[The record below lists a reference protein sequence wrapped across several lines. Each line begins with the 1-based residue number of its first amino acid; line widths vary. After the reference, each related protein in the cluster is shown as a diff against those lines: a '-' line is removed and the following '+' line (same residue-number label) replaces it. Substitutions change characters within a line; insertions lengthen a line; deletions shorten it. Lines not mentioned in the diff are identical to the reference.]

1 MWARREEMRRN
12 NIMSK
17 RGLFNSYLNNLSF
30 SKKFALLFVFS
41 IMIPVLVQNIVY
53 YHQTEQSVQAEML
66 EKLNDAMN
74 DKAEKIN
81 NMLSGAV
88 SLMKAYCNNETLYRY
103 LDYTYDRELEY
114 LIQYQE
120 AFQLLFS
127 DSMLYPYEIS
137 NMMIYTDNDTILNGA
152 VVRTLNPIDKETLG
166 EALSYVSLQPIEG
179 KSRIYFRTAHEKSRF
194 ARTVDT
200 RSISLLIIFDHY
212 SQYSK
217 YQKIL
222 RANLNTSYMERVLL
236 ESNLFENMFLVD
248 SENHIISA
256 ANSYSNIG
264 EMAVYNEQEQEKN
277 EGYTVLK
284 KELSDFHITLYGI
297 YDDRA
302 IAKEFS
308 HSRLMS
314 FAISI
319 LCLLFALCCVYLVV
333 ANMNRRLERLVKQSE
348 EIAKGNFVLYKPEIS
363 GKDEFSVLE
372 ESINQMSQQLTE
384 LIDKEYKSRII
395 QAELEKETNQ
405 ARFLALQSQVNPHFM
420 FNALESIRLKAV
432 VKGEKETAQMIRYMA
447 RMFRNLIE
455 WRDNIITL
463 REEMNFLDE
472 FLHIQ
477 NYRFGDEFSYE
488 INVAEEAW
496 DCLIPKMILQPLV
509 ENACVH
515 GVEAVS
521 DNRWVKVDAVV
532 CGEYLKLSIEDN
544 GGGMTDEKL
553 KELRAMLSGQPAA
566 GKSVGL
572 WNVYR
577 RLNLYYG
584 DTCSFEID
592 SVYGSG
598 TKCQISIPIG
608 NEKRDYD
615 FTLNGE

>member
-1 MWARREEMRRN
+1 
-12 NIMSK
+12 MSK
-17 RGLFNSYLNNLSF
+17 RGWLNSYLNNLSF
-30 SKKFALLFVFS
+30 SKKFAILFVFS

-53 YHQTEQSVQAEML
+53 YHQTEQSVQTEML

-74 DKAEKIN
+74 DKADKIN
-81 NMLSGAV
+81 SMLSGAV
-88 SLMKAYCNNETLYRY
+88 SIMKSYCNNETLYRY
-103 LDYTYDRELEY
+103 LDYTYDRDLEY
-114 LIQYQE
+114 LIQYQD

-127 DSMLYPYEIS
+127 ESILYPYEIS
-137 NMMIYTDNDTILNGA
+137 NMLIYTDNDTILNGSI
-152 VVRTLNPIDKETLG
+152 VRTLNPFNGETLG
-166 EALSYVSLQPIEG
+166 EELSYVNLQPVGE
-179 KSRIYFRTAHEKSRF
+179 KHRIYFRTAHEKSRF
-194 ARTVDT
+194 AKAIDT
-200 RSISLLIIFDHY
+200 RSMSLLIVLDHY
-212 SQYSK
+212 SQFSK

-222 RANLNTSYMERVLL
+222 RANLNSSYMERVLL

-248 SENHIISA
+248 SENRIISA

-264 EMAVYNEQEQEKN
+264 EMAVYNDQEKEKN
-277 EGYTVLK
+277 AGYTVLK

-302 IAKEFS
+302 ISEEFAY
-308 HSRLMS
+308 SRLMS

-319 LCLLFALCCVYLVV
+319 LCLLFALGCVYLVV
-333 ANMNRRLERLVKQSE
+333 GNMNRRLERLVKQSE
-348 EIAKGNFVLYKPEIS
+348 EIAKGNFVLHKPEIS

-372 ESINQMSQQLTE
+372 ESINQMSRQLTE
-384 LIDKEYKSRII
+384 LIDKEYKAKIV

-420 FNALESIRLKAV
+420 FNALESIRLKAI
-432 VKGEKETAQMIRYMA
+432 VKGEKETARMIRYMA

-521 DNRWVKVDAVV
+521 DNRWVKVEAFV
-532 CGEYLKLSIEDN
+532 CGEYLKLLIEDN

-553 KELRAMLSGQPAA
+553 KELRTMLSGEPAV

-577 RLNLYYG
+577 RLTLYYG

-592 SVYGSG
+592 SVCGSG
-598 TKCQISIPIG
+598 TRCRISIPLG
-608 NEKRDYD
+608 KGKR
-615 FTLNGE
+615 L

>member
-1 MWARREEMRRN
+1 
-12 NIMSK
+12 
-17 RGLFNSYLNNLSF
+17 
-30 SKKFALLFVFS
+30 
-41 IMIPVLVQNIVY
+41 
-53 YHQTEQSVQAEML
+53 
-66 EKLNDAMN
+66 
-74 DKAEKIN
+74 
-81 NMLSGAV
+81 
-88 SLMKAYCNNETLYRY
+88 
-103 LDYTYDRELEY
+103 
-114 LIQYQE
+114 
-120 AFQLLFS
+120 
-127 DSMLYPYEIS
+127 
-137 NMMIYTDNDTILNGA
+137 
-152 VVRTLNPIDKETLG
+152 
-166 EALSYVSLQPIEG
+166 
-179 KSRIYFRTAHEKSRF
+179 
-194 ARTVDT
+194 
-200 RSISLLIIFDHY
+200 
-212 SQYSK
+212 
-217 YQKIL
+217 
-222 RANLNTSYMERVLL
+222 
-236 ESNLFENMFLVD
+236 
-248 SENHIISA
+248 
-256 ANSYSNIG
+256 
-264 EMAVYNEQEQEKN
+264 
-277 EGYTVLK
+277 
-284 KELSDFHITLYGI
+284 
-297 YDDRA
+297 
-302 IAKEFS
+302 
-308 HSRLMS
+308 
-314 FAISI
+314 
-319 LCLLFALCCVYLVV
+319 
-333 ANMNRRLERLVKQSE
+333 
-348 EIAKGNFVLYKPEIS
+348 
-363 GKDEFSVLE
+363 
-372 ESINQMSQQLTE
+372 
-384 LIDKEYKSRII
+384 
-395 QAELEKETNQ
+395 
-405 ARFLALQSQVNPHFM
+405 M

-584 DTCSFEID
+584 DTCSFGVG
-592 SVYGSG
+592 SVNGSG
-598 TKCQISIPIG
+598 TRCQISIRIR